1 MNLYKIRKELGISQV
16 TMASEI
22 GVSVNTYIMWERK
35 VMNPNEENQI
45 KLEEAIARM
54 QQKEA

>member
-16 TMASEI
+16 AMASEI
-22 GVSVNTYIMWERK
+22 GVSVNTYIMWERN

-45 KLEEAIARM
+45 KLEEAIARL

>member
-22 GVSVNTYIMWERK
+22 GVSANTYIMWERN

-45 KLEEAIARM
+45 KLEEAIARL

>member
-16 TMASEI
+16 AMASEI
-22 GVSVNTYIMWERK
+22 GVSVNTYIMWERN
-35 VMNPNEENQI
+35 VMNPNEEKQI
-45 KLEEAIARM
+45 KLEEAIARL